1 MGVPVKSWSGITFA
15 SRLEAKDL
23 SFSLIKMSSF
33 MSRANVWSSSFLR
46 LATTQRATSLLSPT
60 NIIATE
66 SPQRHLNLLEYQSKG
81 LLQEHEVTVQRF
93 RVASNEAEAKK
104 IPEEFPCKEYVI
116 KAQVLDGG
124 RGKGHF
130 DNGFKGGV
138 HLTKDPNE
146 VPQLVKSMVGH
157 RLITKQTPREG
168 IPVSKVMVAEA
179 IDITRETYFCILM
192 DREFNGPVIVAS
204 PDGGVDI
211 EEVAEKTPQR
221 IKKIP
226 VDINTG
232 CTEDIAND
240 VAAFLGFSGEMQAQC
255 AEQVKRL
262 YEMFINVDCLQLEVN
277 PLAET
282 PQGKIYTADAKL
294 GFDDN
299 ASFRQKDIFDMED
312 TTESDPREVEAASF
326 NLNYVQMDGNIGCL
340 VNGAGL
346 AMATMDIIKYYGGDP
361 ANFLDVGGN
370 VQESQVREAFR
381 IISEDKQVKAI
392 LVNVF
397 GGIVDCATIANGVV
411 NACRSINLELPLVV
425 RLEGTNVDNA
435 KKILKDSG
443 LPIQSAMDLDDAA
456 QKAVKALK

>member
-1 MGVPVKSWSGITFA
+1 
-15 SRLEAKDL
+15 
-23 SFSLIKMSSF
+23 MSSTLY
-33 MSRANVWSSSFLR
+33 RIASSAFLR
-46 LATTQRATSLLSPT
+46 KPACLSKCMQMQ
-60 NIIATE
+60 
-66 SPQRHLNLLEYQSKG
+66 PQRNLNLLEYQSKG
-81 LLQEHEVTVQRF
+81 LLQEYDVTVQKF
-93 RVASNEAEAKK
+93 RVASTADEAVQ
-104 IPEEFPCKEYVI
+104 IPQEFPCKEYVI
-116 KAQVLDGG
+116 KAQVLAGG

-138 HLTKDPNE
+138 HLTKE
-146 VPQLVKSMVGH
+146 AEKVPELVNSMIGH
-157 RLITKQTPREG
+157 RLITKQTPPDG

-179 IDITRETYFCILM
+179 IDIVRETYFCILM
-192 DREFNGPVIVAS
+192 DREYNGPVIVAS

-211 EEVAEKTPQR
+211 EEVAEKTPER
-221 IKKIP
+221 IKKVP
-226 VDINTG
+226 VDIKTG
-232 CTEDIAND
+232 LTDAMADEIAE
-240 VAAFLGFSGEMQAQC
+240 FLGFEGDLKAQC
-255 AEQVKRL
+255 SEQVKRL
-262 YEMFINVDCLQLEVN
+262 YKMFLKVDCLQLEVN

-282 PQGKIYTADAKL
+282 PDGIIYTADAKL

-299 ASFRQKDIFDMED
+299 AQFRQKDIFEMED
-312 TTESDPREVEAASF
+312 TTESDPREVEAASY

-397 GGIVDCATIANGVV
+397 GGIVNCATIANGIV

-435 KKILKDSG
+435 KQILKDSG
-443 LPIQSAMDLDDAA
+443 LPIQSAVDLDDAA
-456 QKAVKALK
+456 KKATAALK